1 MSNRRPPL
9 GLVSVLLT
17 ACNADPTDLPA
28 LDYEG
33 ERVRV
38 GTELSE
44 YTPLCRGDLD
54 ALDRRVGLV
63 EQRLGV
69 RRGPPIDIYLMEFD
83 EIPCRGDLL
92 GCYRREPDRDE
103 IFTTWAAVHHEVVH
117 AAARELQFA
126 SLFWSEGTAEVLS
139 GRSTRRETGRVLTP
153 DDLVANHLDTYLS
166 ASHFSRYLVEQHGWE
181 AFGRIVRGDTFDDVL
196 GTSAQAVLDAFEGDA
211 PYAYPPLDPC
221 PYPEIPAVDELT
233 WRAQVTVDCTAPDTT
248 QMEWIEGSSTP
259 LPATFRRLDLDAG
272 TYAFEL
278 SPAGSFFLVGCHTD
292 PLDGPTTPPS
302 NGDLFNEAD
311 HGFGTEFPHEG
322 VHVLELTEGAYRVA
336 IQAPVLAPFAA
347 ELVVHRVE

>member
-1 MSNRRPPL
+1 MAAT
-9 GLVSVLLT
+9 VVA
-17 ACNADPTDLPA
+17 ACNAEQADRPA

-38 GTELSE
+38 GTELSD

-54 ALDRRVGLV
+54 ALDRRVALV
-63 EQRLGV
+63 EERLAV

-83 EIPCRGDLL
+83 EIPCSGDLL
-92 GCYRREPDRDE
+92 GCYRRERDRDE
-103 IFTTWAAVHHEVVH
+103 IFTTWSAVHHEVVH

-126 SLFWSEGTAEVLS
+126 SLFWSEGAAEVLS
-139 GRSTRRETGRVLTP
+139 GRSTRREMGRVLTP

-166 ASHFSRYLVEQHGWE
+166 ASHFSRYLVERHGWN
-181 AFGRIVRGDTFDDVL
+181 AYGRIVRGDTFEDAL
-196 GTSAQAVLDAFEGDA
+196 GGSAQTVLTAYEDDA

-221 PYPEIPAVDELT
+221 PYPEIPEIDDAT
-233 WRAQVTVDCTAPDTT
+233 WQAQVTVDCTAPDTT
-248 QMEWIEGSSTP
+248 QMEWVEGSSSP
-259 LPATFRRLDLDAG
+259 LPATFRRIDLSAG

-292 PLDGPTTPPS
+292 PLDAPTTLPS

-311 HGFGTEFPHEG
+311 QGFGTEFPHEG
-322 VHVLELTEGAYRVA
+322 VHVLKLTAGVYRVA
-336 IQAPVLAPFAA
+336 IQAPVLVPFEA